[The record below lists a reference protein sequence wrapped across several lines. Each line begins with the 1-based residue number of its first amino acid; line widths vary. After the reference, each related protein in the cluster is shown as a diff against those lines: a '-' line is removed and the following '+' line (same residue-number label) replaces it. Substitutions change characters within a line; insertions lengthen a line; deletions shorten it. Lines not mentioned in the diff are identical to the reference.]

1 MLEGVGHCGRALRS
15 PMLKLCPGTVSPL
28 LLHDTV
34 LPAMMIMD
42 QTSEIVS
49 QPQLNVFLHKSCGMS
64 SKQ

>member
-1 MLEGVGHCGRALRS
+1 
-15 PMLKLCPGTVSPL
+15 MLKLCPGTVSPL